1 MSTAKTPRL
10 VGVIHLPPLPGAPGF
25 PRGAVEPQLADVA
38 ARVRADA
45 ATLARAGFDAVVLE
59 NFGDAPFVPDR
70 VEPITIAAMTRCAL
84 AAREVSSLPLVVNVL
99 RNDALAALAI
109 AIATGA
115 RWIRVNV
122 HVGAAVTDQGLIQGR
137 AHETLRARRAW
148 GGDEPGA
155 PSIGVWADVDVKHAA
170 QLAPRPVADVA
181 HDAATRGHV
190 EALIVTGAATGAAA
204 DPRKV
209 EEVARAV
216 EHDGV
221 PILIGSGAAPD
232 RLVALRDAGAHGVI
246 VGSWLRADGRAG
258 GPIDFDRSAA
268 FAAAFRRVFD

>member
-1 MSTAKTPRL
+1 MSNGTPRL
-10 VGVIHLPPLPGAPGF
+10 VGVVHLPPLPGAPGF
-25 PRGAVEPQLADVA
+25 PRGPVEPRLGAIAD
-38 ARVRADA
+38 RVRIDV

-59 NFGDAPFVPDR
+59 NFGDSPFVPEH

-84 AAREVSSLPLVVNVL
+84 AAREATEIPLVINVL
-99 RNDALAALAI
+99 RNDALAAMAI

-122 HVGAAVTDQGLIQGR
+122 HVGAAVTDQGLVQGR

-155 PSIGVWADVDVKHAA
+155 PAVGIWADVDVKHAA
-170 QLAPRPVADVA
+170 PLAPRPIVDVA
-181 HDAATRGHV
+181 HDTATRGHV
-190 EALIVTGAATGAAA
+190 EAIIVTGAATGAAA

-216 EHDGV
+216 EKDGV

-232 RLVALRDAGAHGVI
+232 RLAALRDAGAHGVI
-246 VGSWLRADGRAG
+246 VGSWLRADGHAG
-258 GPIDFDRSAA
+258 GAIDFDRSAT

>member
-1 MSTAKTPRL
+1 MSNGSPRL
-10 VGVIHLPPLPGAPGF
+10 VGVVHLPPLPGAPGF
-25 PRGAVEPQLADVA
+25 PRGAADGQLSLIAD
-38 ARVRADA
+38 RVRLDV

-70 VEPITIAAMTRCAL
+70 VDPITVAAMTRCAL
-84 AAREVSSLPLVVNVL
+84 AARELPELPLVINVL

-155 PSIGVWADVDVKHAA
+155 PPVGVWADVDVKHAA
-170 QLAPRPVADVA
+170 PLAPRPIADVA
-181 HDAATRGHV
+181 HDAATRGNV

-204 DPRKV
+204 DPTKV
-209 EEVARAV
+209 AEVARAV

-221 PILIGSGAAPD
+221 PILIGSGATPE
-232 RLVALRDAGAHGVI
+232 RLSALRDAGAHGVI
-246 VGSWLRADGRAG
+246 VGSWLRANGRAG
-258 GPIDFDRSAA
+258 GSIDFDRCAT

>member
-1 MSTAKTPRL
+1 MTHAAPRL
-10 VGVIHLPPLPGAPGF
+10 IGVVHLPALPGAPSF
-25 PRGAVEPQLADVA
+25 PRGAVEAQLAALAD
-38 ARVRADA
+38 RVRLDV

-84 AAREVSSLPLVVNVL
+84 AAREASELPLIINVL

-122 HVGAAVTDQGLIQGR
+122 HVGAAVTDQGLVQGR

-155 PSIGVWADVDVKHAA
+155 PAVGVWADVDVKHAA
-170 QLAPRPVADVA
+170 PLAPRPIADVA
-181 HDAATRGHV
+181 HDTATRGSV

-204 DPRKV
+204 DPRTV
-209 EEVARAV
+209 EEVAKAV
-216 EHDGV
+216 ERDAM
-221 PILIGSGAAPD
+221 PILIGSGAAPE
-232 RLVALRDAGAHGVI
+232 RLGALHAAGAHGVI

-258 GPIDFDRSAA
+258 GPIDFDRSAT

>member
-1 MSTAKTPRL
+1 MSNGIPRL
-10 VGVIHLPPLPGAPGF
+10 IGVVHLPPLPGAPGF
-25 PRGAVEPQLADVA
+25 PRGPVDEQLALLAD
-38 ARVRADA
+38 RVRLDVG
-45 ATLARAGFDAVVLE
+45 TLARAGFDAVVLE

-70 VEPITIAAMTRCAL
+70 VEPITVAAMTRCAL
-84 AAREVSSLPLVVNVL
+84 AAREVPELPLVINVL
-99 RNDALAALAI
+99 RNDALGALAI

-155 PSIGVWADVDVKHAA
+155 PPVGIWADVDVKHAA
-170 QLAPRPVADVA
+170 ALAPRPVADVA
-181 HDAATRGHV
+181 HDAATRGNV

-204 DPRKV
+204 DPAKV
-209 EEVARAV
+209 SEVARAV
-216 EHDGV
+216 SHDGV
-221 PILIGSGAAPD
+221 PILIGSGATPD
-232 RLVALRDAGAHGVI
+232 RLAALRDAGAHGVI
-246 VGSWLRADGRAG
+246 VGSWLRANGRAG
-258 GPIDFDRSAA
+258 GAIDFDRSAA